1 MSSSML
7 ECAMKKL
14 VLVITALLLNGCVF
28 SDVRLPGPVISDAR
42 YSFTSEDFTVL
53 GSVEAEGT
61 ITTILGIVQTGGNG
75 YNELYDKAKRM
86 GGDELMNY
94 VFEVQ
99 SYSVLTLVYNKAT
112 WKARATVVRF
122 SDAVKGK
129 DE

>member
-1 MSSSML
+1 MIDCRMKKSML
-7 ECAMKKL
+7 ILAAL
-14 VLVITALLLNGCVF
+14 VLNGCVF
-28 SDVRLPGPVISDAR
+28 SDVRLPGPVVSDAR

-75 YNELYDKAKRM
+75 YNELYDKARKM

-112 WKARATVVRF
+112 WKARATVVQF
-122 SDAVKGK
+122 SDSVKGK
-129 DE
+129 EE